1 MDGMDSTRINSGS
14 IAERRA
20 AKFGFDAS
28 IIKTP
33 RFRCSR
39 LLALPAARSPPLIIP
54 PGISPTVLLDS
65 PIMLPNT
72 QAQLSPTT
80 GTFQVPS
87 LIHEGSVNSVAPT
100 VDGDQANNFS
110 ASGKFKSHANPIS
123 LPCFS
128 SIEIQVS
135 SPSDLAQSFGAEV
148 HYQTCAP
155 THSPVGFEFATEF
168 STEASA
174 KNYVFDSATDVKV
187 SNTMISDIPS
197 DHMSQHKEPIHSEN
211 VGMHHIPEEQKGTYP
226 SMGMGRTSEDGYN
239 WRKYGQ
245 KSMKGSEHTRSYY
258 KCTHL
263 DCPMRKKVQQS
274 HDGQITEIIYKGGHN
289 HPKPLP
295 SRRSALGSTLPFNE
309 MSGLG
314 EGGGS
319 SVRVEGGSIW
329 RNVQPGSKNDRAGS
343 DWRAN
348 GLERTSST
356 SAVSA
361 LSNSLSNTGG
371 ISMGI
376 FESAGTP
383 DLSLTV
389 ASQDDGEDG
398 ATQGSISL
406 GDDADDEGSQSKKR
420 TVREPRV
427 VVQVECESDVLNDG
441 YRWRKYGQK
450 VVKGNLHPRNYYKCT
465 STGCSVRR
473 HVERASNNQKS
484 IIATY
489 EGKHNHEVPAA
500 RNSSHVNSSGGNLPS
515 AAPGAQSALALHRNA
530 NAPRPE
536 ALLQDLVPHFDI
548 KPEFSNQ
555 YIRHSMLGNFANDM
569 KFGPS
574 SLYSMQFPPLQ
585 NTMLYAPFGLDSNN
599 ADPHQPGSVAPVA
612 PDFPISLPLN
622 LPPPANLGLPGFDFN
637 SHGNPIGQVEPYFVG
652 QQLQENDMRFLHP
665 KEEKKDDIGDAT
677 TSCSSSTIYH

>member
-1 MDGMDSTRINSGS
+1 
-14 IAERRA
+14 
-20 AKFGFDAS
+20 
-28 IIKTP
+28 
-33 RFRCSR
+33 
-39 LLALPAARSPPLIIP
+39 
-54 PGISPTVLLDS
+54 
-65 PIMLPNT
+65 
-72 QAQLSPTT
+72 
-80 GTFQVPS
+80 
-87 LIHEGSVNSVAPT
+87 
-100 VDGDQANNFS
+100 
-110 ASGKFKSHANPIS
+110 
-123 LPCFS
+123 
-128 SIEIQVS
+128 
-135 SPSDLAQSFGAEV
+135 
-148 HYQTCAP
+148 
-155 THSPVGFEFATEF
+155 
-168 STEASA
+168 
-174 KNYVFDSATDVKV
+174 
-187 SNTMISDIPS
+187 
-197 DHMSQHKEPIHSEN
+197 MSQHKEPIHSKN

-245 KSMKGSEHTRSYY
+245 KSVKGSEHTRSYY

-263 DCPMRKKVQQS
+263 DCPVRKKVQQS

-309 MSGLG
+309 MFGLG

-361 LSNSLSNTGG
+361 FSNPSSNTRG

-383 DLSLTV
+383 DLSITV
-389 ASQDDGEDG
+389 ASQDDDEDG

-406 GDDADDEGSQSKKR
+406 GDDVDDEGSQSKKR
-420 TVREPRV
+420 KKENCMTEKNLASRTVSEPRV
-427 VVQVECESDVLNDG
+427 VVQVESESDVLDDG

-450 VVKGNLHPRNYYKCT
+450 VVKGNLNPRNYYKCT

-500 RNSSHVNSSGGNLPS
+500 RNSSHVNSRGGKLPS
-515 AAPGAQSALALHRNA
+515 AAPGAQSALALHRDA
-530 NAPRPE
+530 NVPRPE

-599 ADPHQPGSVAPVA
+599 ADPHQPGSVAPIA
-612 PDFPISLPLN
+612 PDFPISLPLS
-622 LPPPANLGLPGFDFN
+622 LPPPANLGLPGFDLN
-637 SHGNPIGQVEPYFVG
+637 SHGNLIGQVEPYFVG

-665 KEEKKDDIGDAT
+665 KEEQKDDIGVAN
-677 TSCSSSTIYH
+677 TSCLSSTMYH

>member
-1 MDGMDSTRINSGS
+1 MSFEKLRSDESGKPNVPFS
-14 IAERRA
+14 EEEVLAASSSLSEDTASGQMVSLWLADVLTNGVKKVVGKVVSSYKHAFVEGRQILDVILIANEA
-20 AKFGFDAS
+20 FD
-28 IIKTP
+28 
-33 RFRCSR
+33 SR
-39 LLALPAARSPPLIIP
+39 L
-54 PGISPTVLLDS
+54 
-65 PIMLPNT
+65 
-72 QAQLSPTT
+72 QLTSIRRDEEDRLNYKE
-80 GTFQVPS
+80 S
-87 LIHEGSVNSVAPT
+87 EC
-100 VDGDQANNFS
+100 
-110 ASGKFKSHANPIS
+110 GKFSYKPFHASFRKEVGLS
-123 LPCFS
+123 LHAWCGPLEPYKGEFLCLESCMGKDFN
-128 SIEIQVS
+128 VS

-245 KSMKGSEHTRSYY
+245 KK
-258 KCTHL
+258 
-263 DCPMRKKVQQS
+263 
-274 HDGQITEIIYKGGHN
+274 IIYKGGHN

-314 EGGGS
+314 KVEDLVSELKVAQFGETFNQDLRMIELVLIGGPMFG
-319 SVRVEGGSIW
+319 EDIL
-329 RNVQPGSKNDRAGS
+329 N
-343 DWRAN
+343 
-348 GLERTSST
+348 
-356 SAVSA
+356 
-361 LSNSLSNTGG
+361 
-371 ISMGI
+371 IC
-376 FESAGTP
+376 F
-383 DLSLTV
+383 

-406 GDDADDEGSQSKKR
+406 GDDADDEGHDKLHKTSLKLPCHFRKKENCMTEKNLASR

-441 YRWRKYGQK
+441 YRWRK
-450 VVKGNLHPRNYYKCT
+450 NYYKCT